1 MIFSANQIAELLTKA
16 GETPRYPTP
25 EQVRIIEA
33 ELNTQTLVI
42 AGAGSGKTET
52 ISQRVVWLI
61 ANNKALPE
69 EILGL
74 TFTVKAAGE
83 LAERV
88 TGRIELFLA
97 NAQRKYQTLQPEQQ
111 QRVAELIETLKDG
124 FATPAISTYNFD

>member
-97 NAQRKYQTLQPEQQ
+97 NAQRKSAQH
-111 QRVAELIETLKDG
+111 R
-124 FATPAISTYNFD
+124 